1 MFSTKIVL
9 KSVNIYILLSINGH
23 EIITTKYKNNFKT
36 NRIVVLKKN
45 TVLTIIIKYKTYK
58 MSFWGLG
65 EGITIFARVYV
76 EVDILGQFSH
86 PKTSTYSVYSTALKY
101 DA

>member
-1 MFSTKIVL
+1 
-9 KSVNIYILLSINGH
+9 
-23 EIITTKYKNNFKT
+23 
-36 NRIVVLKKN
+36 
-45 TVLTIIIKYKTYK
+45 